1 MSQDLWSQMPEGEQV
16 GVQKIWTMN
25 PHSLPSRAVTIRQ
38 ILASLHFVPSVPE
51 LQLQRTML
59 VRRVRAYIIDLEEKE
74 MMR

>member
-1 MSQDLWSQMPEGEQV
+1 MADPWSQIPEGEQV
-16 GVQKIWTMN
+16 GMQKILTMS

-38 ILASLHFVPSVPE
+38 ILASLHFVPSVTE

-59 VRRVRAYIIDLEEKE
+59 VRRVRAYIIVLEEKE